1 MQFKKERDKPKITSL
16 RHRILRQSLTIPNQK
31 LPLEDAQPALP
42 LDLAGGHSGSDS
54 HRAKSSQMPRELMC
68 QGSSLPIGVE
78 PNHDGARWSRIDWKV
93 WLNLIK
99 AMQLLAPIAAC
110 HCCLLNFIL
119 LIGFEEILG
128 ALWNKMFLFLVETC
142 LVSSILKMTSI
153 RGPHN
158 LIHTEGPLK
167 SEHFSAAEVTF
178 FDHPFHK
185 THYRLPTTPPS
196 PNWKQ
201 PLLIHSPKSQCTLC
215 RSSGWIV

>member
-93 WLNLIK
+93 
-99 AMQLLAPIAAC
+99 
-110 HCCLLNFIL
+110 
-119 LIGFEEILG
+119 
-128 ALWNKMFLFLVETC
+128 
-142 LVSSILKMTSI
+142 
-153 RGPHN
+153 
-158 LIHTEGPLK
+158 
-167 SEHFSAAEVTF
+167 
-178 FDHPFHK
+178 
-185 THYRLPTTPPS
+185 
-196 PNWKQ
+196 
-201 PLLIHSPKSQCTLC
+201 
-215 RSSGWIV
+215 